1 MSSRVEGKTLEAV
14 LEGLTG
20 KQIWAMILKLWAE
33 FGGCE
38 TGAQNVELFR
48 AGKLRLKL
56 EPIGEEN
63 GESVA
68 ASIKRDQLPSELLAA
83 DLIPEYEDEAGKK
96 RKWEVVEDVAPSQ
109 FEVKDLEYVSFLE
122 PDDPG
127 YVNGEVM
134 RARAVVLKAN
144 YGLVDGKRMLECQ
157 AEIPKEM
164 QDKIIVLP
172 GTLLRGRRGGLYV
185 ACLSWVGARWVLD
198 VRWVVYG
205 FGASYLLPRG
215 K

>member
-127 YVNGEVM
+127 YVNGEVV

-144 YGLVDGKRMLECQ
+144 YGLVDGKRILERQ
-157 AEIPKEM
+157 NEIPVDMRGKV
-164 QDKIIVLP
+164 IVLP
-172 GTLLRGRRGGLYV
+172 GTLLRDRRGNLVIGFLRWDGV
-185 ACLSWVGARWVLD
+185 RWVLSFG
-198 VRWVVYG
+198 WVDFDFDDNYR
-205 FGASYLLPRG
+205 LPRG